1 MRGSTDCAFIELQ
14 NGPFRSR
21 WSSSVSVTRRRPTP
35 SSSVDLLLSLP
46 QSPLSIYILFDL
58 YLYSEGTQASTLWRV
73 SSWSPFRSCSFQCFI
88 ISVDSHP
95 HC

>member
-1 MRGSTDCAFIELQ
+1 MSQNRVARGLTITST
-14 NGPFRSR
+14 
-21 WSSSVSVTRRRPTP
+21 SVKAYYVPRF
-35 SSSVDLLLSLP
+35 LSP
-46 QSPLSIYILFDL
+46 IPLSIYILFYL

-73 SSWSPFRSCSFQCFI
+73 SSWSPSRSCSFPLCLI